1 MKLWNNNLLEAQAM
15 QKDAREED
23 VPKASVQPSTKVQPR
38 AMEIDMN
45 VLGAIE
51 AKRCT
56 TIMDRITFLNKSIC
70 ILDPIRFMW
79 IQTKQNYNK
88 HVERM
93 EDWKDISE
101 EEEWASKVGLVILFL
116 MNWEALMSDVI
127 L

>member
-1 MKLWNNNLLEAQAM
+1 
-15 QKDAREED
+15 
-23 VPKASVQPSTKVQPR
+23 VQPR

-79 IQTKQNYNK
+79 I
-88 HVERM
+88 
-93 EDWKDISE
+93 
-101 EEEWASKVGLVILFL
+101 
-116 MNWEALMSDVI
+116 
-127 L
+127 